1 MLRAA
6 FALARVV
13 LLVRCIFSAEA
24 RQELRDYIEEARWWE
39 LMLDSIA
46 ALFGFV
52 LVGFLAVGL
61 YNAFFVFY
69 NIATTGRAEP

>member
-24 RQELRDYIEEARWWE
+24 REEFRNYIQEAAWW
-39 LMLDSIA
+39 MLALDGVA
-46 ALFGFV
+46 ALIGFA
-52 LVGFLAVGL
+52 LVGMMLVGL
-61 YNAFFVFY
+61 HRTALDFY
-69 NIATTGRAEP
+69 NIATTGRVRP